1 MYALTCN
8 DRGISIVEVITAI
21 LIASIGLVA
30 LLAAQPQSWNL
41 AGRSDNLGRAACILQ
56 SELSR
61 NQAIIMNPLLSV
73 PASSTKTVFASGQ
86 NQKQPG
92 DASYT
97 VATDIESIGTG
108 VWRVRVSVS
117 WAANVT
123 GIRDTLVVT
132 RQENFRF

>member
-1 MYALTCN
+1 MSALTCN
-8 DRGISIVEVITAI
+8 EKGISIVEVITAI

-41 AGRSDNLGRAACILQ
+41 VGRSDNLGRAASILQ

-73 PASSTKTVFASGQ
+73 PASSTRTVFASGQ
-86 NQKQPG
+86 SQKQPG

-117 WAANVT
+117 WATNVT